1 MTSDVDGSDSVT
13 SLFSGVD
20 GLVVTNDSVSS
31 DWTSSPWTL
40 AGLVVF
46 GCVAVTALFGVVI
59 PVLADL
65 VFGWIPRIVML

>member
-1 MTSDVDGSDSVT
+1 MTIDVDGTDTVT
-13 SLFSGVD
+13 SLFSGAD
-20 GLVVTNDSVSS
+20 GIDVTSDTVTA

-40 AGLVVF
+40 AGLVLV

-65 VFGWIPRIVML
+65 VFGWIPQIAFL

>member
-1 MTSDVDGSDSVT
+1 MALDVDGTDTVI
-13 SLFSGVD
+13 SLFSGPD
-20 GLVVTNDSVSS
+20 GLVVTDDTVSA

-40 AGLVVF
+40 AGLVAV

-65 VFGWIPRIVML
+65 VFGWIPQIVML

>member
-1 MTSDVDGSDSVT
+1 MTSDVEGTDTVI
-13 SLFSGVD
+13 SLFSGPDGVD
-20 GLVVTNDSVSS
+20 VTNDSVSA

-40 AGLVVF
+40 AGLVLV

-65 VFGWIPRIVML
+65 VFGWIPQIVML

>member
-1 MTSDVDGSDSVT
+1 MTSDVDGTDTVT
-13 SLFSGVD
+13 SLFSGD
-20 GLVVTNDSVSS
+20 DELVVTPDTVSA

-40 AGLVVF
+40 AVLVLI

-65 VFGWIPRIVML
+65 VLGWMPLVFVL

>member
-1 MTSDVDGSDSVT
+1 MTSDVDGTDTVT
-13 SLFSGVD
+13 SLFSGD
-20 GLVVTNDSVSS
+20 DDLVVTHDTVSA

-40 AGLVVF
+40 ALLVLV

-65 VFGWIPRIVML
+65 VLGWMPLVFVL

>member
-1 MTSDVDGSDSVT
+1 MTSDVDTTDSVT
-13 SLFSGVD
+13 SLFSGPD
-20 GLVVTNDSVSS
+20 GLVITNDPVSP

-40 AGLVVF
+40 AGLVLV

-65 VFGWIPRIVML
+65 VFGWMPALFMF

>member
-1 MTSDVDGSDSVT
+1 MTSDVDGTETVT
-13 SLFSGVD
+13 SLFSGED
-20 GLVVTNDSVSS
+20 GLVVTHDTVSA

-40 AGLVVF
+40 IVLVLV

-65 VFGWIPRIVML
+65 VLGWIPLVFVL